1 VRDEV
6 PANERLVRERKVRV
20 RKPAAARFLRAQI
33 GGLLRRV
40 DSLPTLDPSSEDEIL
55 GYDEDGCPR

>member
-6 PANERLVRERKVRV
+6 PANERLARKGEVRV

-33 GGLLRRV
+33 DGLLKRV
-40 DSLPTLDPSSEDEIL
+40 DSLPTPDSSSADEIL